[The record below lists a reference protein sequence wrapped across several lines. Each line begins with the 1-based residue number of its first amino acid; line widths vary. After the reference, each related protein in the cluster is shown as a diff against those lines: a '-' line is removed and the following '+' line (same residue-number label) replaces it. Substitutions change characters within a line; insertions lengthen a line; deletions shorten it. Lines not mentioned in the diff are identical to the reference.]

1 MIKAIVE
8 RTNEQMR
15 KVREKINPDKFQF
28 RYSDTNKEE
37 IKCLFGLLCFRGLY
51 HDIKQPTRELWC
63 DNFSSKNVTGLQCL

>member
-37 IKCLFGLLCFRGLY
+37 IKCLFELLCFRGLY

>member
-8 RTNEQMR
+8 KTNEQMH

-28 RYSDTNKEE
+28 RYSETNKEE
-37 IKCLFGLLCFRGLY
+37 IKCLFGLLYFRALY
-51 HDIKQPTRELWC
+51 HDIKQPTRELWY